1 MEKKK
6 LDVQELVAQYKER
19 YFGPMPHIYNN
30 NSGIYEEKVRLSILG
45 VGYCALSLMQLIDE
59 QNDLI
64 REQNSLLKEQIA
76 LQKQNKNSEQEK
88 QY

>member
-6 LDVQELVAQYKER
+6 LDVQKLVAQYREE
-19 YFGPMPHIYNN
+19 YFPYWTYKDYDEKTLLCLF
-30 NSGIYEEKVRLSILG
+30 GIG
-45 VGYCALSLMQLIDE
+45 NCALSLMQLIDE